1 VFASPPTLGVCCIDI
16 KGKDLQIG
24 MLEVI
29 ENKGRFCAK
38 EGTFQRVVKQ
48 CGIKIMKRGWGGLV
62 AVVPIRE
69 LPGG

>member
-1 VFASPPTLGVCCIDI
+1 
-16 KGKDLQIG
+16 